1 MIRSPCLDPV
11 IPFSIV
17 ERAPTE
23 NPTSRTKRQD
33 GAVPVRPISID
44 GLLTELADTIAASSP
59 GRRLRV
65 ALDGAPPTRPGAL
78 ADGLVDPVRLRG
90 RQVQRIRAADFLRPA
105 SLRFERGRTDPDS
118 FYDDWLD
125 TGALAR
131 EVLDPLAP
139 GGSGRVLPSLW
150 DAEADRASRA
160 GYVTLPPGGVVVVD
174 GALLLGRGLEFDLT
188 VHLALSP
195 AALDRQVADADRWTL
210 PAYGRYADEVDP
222 ERRADVVVRMD
233 HGNRPAV
240 LHNRAYDNA

>member
-1 MIRSPCLDPV
+1 M
-11 IPFSIV
+11 
-17 ERAPTE
+17 
-23 NPTSRTKRQD
+23 
-33 GAVPVRPISID
+33 PVRPISID

-59 GRRLRV
+59 GRSLRV
-65 ALDGAPPTRPGAL
+65 AVDGAPPTRPGAL

-90 RQVQRIRAADFLRPA
+90 RQVLRVRAEDFLRPA

-118 FYDDWLD
+118 FYDDRLD
-125 TGALAR
+125 TGGLAR
-131 EVLDPLAP
+131 EVLAPLAP
-139 GGSGRVLPSLW
+139 GGTGRVLPSLW

-195 AALDRQVADADRWTL
+195 AALERQVADEDRWTL
-210 PAYGRYADEVDP
+210 PAYARYAAEVAP
-222 ERRADVVVRMD
+222 ERTADVVVRMD